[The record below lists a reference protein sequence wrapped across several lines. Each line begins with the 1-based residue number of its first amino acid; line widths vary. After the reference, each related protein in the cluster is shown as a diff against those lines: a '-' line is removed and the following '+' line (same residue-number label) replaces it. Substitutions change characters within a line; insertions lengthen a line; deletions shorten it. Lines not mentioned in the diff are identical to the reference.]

1 MTPLLKNNALRK
13 FGLNYVDEVPWGK
26 HFCQFYETKK
36 DLIDIL
42 VPYLSEGLRNNEFC
56 MWITSPPLQMEEAKT
71 ALREAVPDLDK
82 YIRKAQ
88 IELLPY
94 TEWYLFDGK
103 FDINRVLKGW
113 IEKEKEAVARGF
125 DGLRLTENTCWI
137 DKNLWKSFTDYEA
150 IINGVVPQHQIL
162 ALCTYSLERCS
173 ANDVI
178 DVVRNHAGTLIRTG
192 NKWSLVEN
200 SVQRKEAEE
209 LHKDIIQTALD
220 GFWMTDTSGNFLE
233 VNDAY
238 CKIVGYNRAEL
249 LKMNVQD
256 VEAKENREEI
266 LQHIQKLKLQGS
278 DYFETRHRRK
288 DGTII
293 DIEVKASYVDHK
305 DGRFFVF
312 LHDITRR
319 KRNEEMVRNL
329 ALFPEQN
336 PNPVLRIAN
345 DGTLL
350 YANNSGYGLLESWGW
365 QNGQPIPEE
374 TQKRVT
380 HALTTSRTKQYEAQS
395 GRKIFSLLIVPL
407 SSLSY
412 VNVYGNEITDIKKAE
427 KALRESQIDLN
438 RAQVVAKT
446 GSWRMDVTRNVLL
459 WSPENHRIFG
469 VPEGTP
475 MTYETFLGIVH
486 PDDRKYV
493 DRKWKAGLQGKSYD
507 IEHRIIVNGK
517 VKWVRER
524 AELEFDKDGTL
535 LGGFGSSQEIT
546 DLVKLRKK
554 LEQYSKHLEDLV
566 EEKTKQLK
574 NAERLAA
581 IGETAGMIGHDI
593 RNPLQTIIG
602 ELYLL
607 KDCLDSLPEDPAKQE
622 LAESVRVLEE
632 QTFYIDKIITDLQD
646 YAKPLSPNIEEVN
659 LESLVDSV
667 LSTVDIPENIEITY
681 SIEKGYQNLKI
692 DSSYMKRILTNLV
705 NNAVQAMPDGG
716 KLTIGAYHRRHQAV
730 VSVEDTGEGI
740 PPEAKNKIFKPLFT
754 TKAKGQGFGLPVV
767 KKLISGL
774 NGTITFESE
783 KGKGTKFIIK
793 FPQKPHKNKT

>member
-1 MTPLLKNNALRK
+1 MTPLLKNKALRK
-13 FGLNYVDEVPWGK
+13 FGLNYVDDVPWGT
-26 HFCQFYETKK
+26 HFCQFYETRK

-56 MWITSPPLQMEEAKT
+56 IWITSPPLQMEEAKT
-71 ALREAVPDLDK
+71 ALRETVPDLDK
-82 YIRKAQ
+82 YVRKAQ

-103 FDINRVLKGW
+103 FDINRVLQRW
-113 IEKEKEAVARGF
+113 VEKEKEALARGF

-137 DKNLWKSFTDYEA
+137 DKNLRKSFTDYEA
-150 IINGVVPQHQIL
+150 FINRVVLQHQIL

-173 ANDVI
+173 GNDVI
-178 DVVRNHAGTLIRTG
+178 DVVRNHAGTLIRTE

-200 SVQRKEAEE
+200 SVQRKEADE

-256 VEAKENREEI
+256 VEAKENRDEI

-293 DIEVKASYVDHK
+293 DIEVKASYVDYK

-374 TQKRVT
+374 TQKRVA
-380 HALTTSRTKQYEAQS
+380 HALATSITKQYEAQS
-395 GRKIFSLLIVPL
+395 GRDTFSLLIVPL
-407 SSLSY
+407 SSLDY

-446 GSWRMDVTRNVLL
+446 GSWRMDVKRNVLL

-493 DRKWKAGLQGKSYD
+493 DRKWKAGLQGKPYD

-554 LEQYSKHLEDLV
+554 LEHYSKHLEDLV

-607 KDCLDSLPEDPAKQE
+607 KDCLDSLPENPAKQE
-622 LAESVRVLEE
+622 LAESIRVLEE

-646 YAKPLSPNIEEVN
+646 YAKPLSPNIKEVD
-659 LESLVDSV
+659 LESIVDSV

-692 DSSYMKRILTNLV
+692 DSSYMMRILTNLV
-705 NNAVQAMPDGG
+705 NNALQAMPDGG
-716 KLTIGAYHRRHQAV
+716 KLTINAYHRRHQVV

-740 PPEAKNKIFKPLFT
+740 PPEVKNKIFKPLFT

-767 KKLISGL
+767 KKLISAL